1 MEYQKRLNLLNE
13 PNDSTVVTRNWNIV
27 NDNSKTSYGVGNEI
41 THNTEVLKLSLCDYN
56 DGYTL
61 VKSGIAIIGHQETQV
76 AFKNCALF
84 TKSVTKIDEKNR

>member
-1 MEYQKRLNLLNE
+1 MNE

-41 THNTEVLKLSLCDYN
+41 THNTEVLKSSICDYN
-56 DGYTL
+56 GGYIL
-61 VKSGIAIIGHQETQV
+61 VKSGIAIIGHQKTQV

-84 TKSVTKIDEKNR
+84 TKAITKIVEKNR